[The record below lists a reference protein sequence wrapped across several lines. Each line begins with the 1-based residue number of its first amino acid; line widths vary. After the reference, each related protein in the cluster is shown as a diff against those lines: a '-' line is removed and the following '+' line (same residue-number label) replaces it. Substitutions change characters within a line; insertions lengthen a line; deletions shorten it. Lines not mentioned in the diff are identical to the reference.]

1 MEPKLQ
7 FIETPWPE
15 VYATAAQIFFDGFA
29 FRIDWRVSHPDPLDA
44 QKGTVNVTTA
54 ARVAFSPSVAQAVM
68 EQLQG
73 LLEQIAKQA
82 LDRPPTPRT
91 AQ

>member
-1 MEPKLQ
+1 
-7 FIETPWPE
+7 
-15 VYATAAQIFFDGFA
+15 
-29 FRIDWRVSHPDPLDA
+29 
-44 QKGTVNVTTA
+44 VNVTTA